1 MLQDTDEAHPLTNS
15 EMMQILEEKYGMT
28 THRTTIPSDIDIL
41 KKSGMEIE
49 VIDSKPKKYYL
60 NDYAR
65 TFTLPELK
73 MLVTVLSRELF
84 AELRVGCVRSAMEA
98 QWKILN

>member
-1 MLQDTDEAHPLTNS
+1 MDNDSRLRLLYLEKLLHDTDEVHPLTNA
-15 EMMQILEEKYGMT
+15 EMIQILEERYGIT
-28 THRTTIPSDIDIL
+28 THRTTIPSDINIL
-41 KKSGMEIE
+41 IKSGMEIE

-73 MLVTVLSRELF
+73 R
-84 AELRVGCVRSAMEA
+84 
-98 QWKILN
+98 